1 MARMTA
7 RERRDQLLGVAKAVF
22 AELGYDGASIEEIAA
37 RAGVSKPVVYEHFG
51 GKEGIYAVVVDRE
64 STRLLDKITAY
75 IHGGAGGRQMV
86 HASAMAFLDYIQE
99 DPAGFRVLTRDS
111 PATVAGPGMAGL
123 LSDVAD
129 KAAGV
134 LVEFFTRTGLD
145 PATAPLYAG
154 GLVGMVAYVGSWWAA
169 EGSPPA
175 EEVAA
180 HITALAYYGLKELPA
195 NPVRTL
201 DLPDRSPDGGPDPD
215 PDRPT
220 GR

>member
-7 RERRDQLLGVAKAVF
+7 RERRDQLLGVAKEVF

-75 IHGGAGGRQMV
+75 IHGEAGGRQMV
-86 HASAMAFLDYIQE
+86 HASALAFLHYIEE

-129 KAAGV
+129 KATGV
-134 LVEFFTRTGLD
+134 LVGFFRRSGLD

-169 EGSPPA
+169 ERTPPA
-175 EEVAA
+175 AEVAA

-195 NPVRTL
+195 NPVASVE
-201 DLPDRSPDGGPDPD
+201 LPGGRGDPIS
-215 PDRPT
+215 R
-220 GR
+220 R